1 MKKTILYVA
10 ALTVLAFGQVSGQSV
25 TEQHLNSGIQ
35 SAENIKQGIVI
46 AEKAVNQLV
55 KEIMVIGNPNAAL
68 FNNKMYDQIAS
79 VQNNSDDILY
89 FMDLAKNASAV
100 PFSTQEIDGLTTDLV
115 SLNDDLMYLTN
126 QIVEALEGNNF
137 NTVLN
142 YIPQVR
148 TVLTS
153 QNDKVIQV
161 IAKIE
166 LIKPSVRRYNVCIQT
181 VDYLGNPVSGSDLHG
196 FYAQNLATGEYIYP
210 TNQDGNCFE
219 NLPDGTYLFDS
230 YNGYW
235 SGTSSEQVTLSENL
249 VNSNG
254 IIIVNLVYWSE

>member
-1 MKKTILYVA
+1 MKKTILYVS
-10 ALTVLAFGQVSGQSV
+10 VLAIFAFGQVFGQSA
-25 TEQHLNSGIQ
+25 TEQNLNSGIQ
-35 SAENIKQGIVI
+35 SAENIKQGVVT

-68 FNNKMYDQIAS
+68 FDNKMYGQVAS

-89 FMDLAKNASAV
+89 FMDLAKNASAIS
-100 PFSTQEIDGLTTDLV
+100 FSTQEIDVLTTDLV

-126 QIVEALEGNNF
+126 QIVGALDDSDF
-137 NTVLN
+137 NAALN
-142 YIPQVR
+142 YVPQVR
-148 TVLTS
+148 AVLTS
-153 QNDKVIQV
+153 QNDKAAQV
-161 IAKIE
+161 IIKIGQ
-166 LIKPSVRRYNVCIQT
+166 IKQSVKRFDVCIQT

-219 NLPDGTYLFDS
+219 NLPNGTYLFDS
-230 YNGYW
+230 HNGYW
-235 SGTSSEQVTLSENL
+235 SGTSSEEVTLSDDL